1 MATSAGHTSPGPRS
15 RQSLMTLRVYTTT
28 RDGIVVQERAQ
39 IHVVAGDRF
48 DLYGLSQ
55 AWPPCTCPRHKGH

>member
-28 RDGIVVQERAQ
+28 RDGSVVQERAQ

-55 AWPPCTCPRHKGH
+55 AWPPCACPRHRGL